1 MKNKLCLLLSA
12 LVVLLGVFFL
22 NTPTTPKAETTSNAY
37 VPNQLIVKFKNHATA
52 DNIQSFHKSV
62 GTEVLS
68 KDDALGFEVLQ
79 FSKGS
84 VKDKIKRYKNNP
96 DVEYAEPNYYFHAFW
111 TPNDPYFS
119 SQYGLQ
125 KIQAPQAWDSQRS
138 DPNVKIAIVDT
149 GVQGSHP
156 DLASKV
162 IYGHDYVDNDNRSDD
177 GNGHG
182 THCAGI
188 AGALTNNSI
197 GIAGVAPQSSIY
209 AVRVLDSQGSG
220 TLDAVAQGIREAAD
234 SGSKVISL
242 SLGASNGANTL
253 HQAIQ
258 YAWNKGAVIVAA
270 AGNDGS
276 TQPNYPAYYN
286 EVISVASTDQWD
298 QKSSFSTYGSWVD
311 VAAPGSNIYS
321 TYRGSTYQ
329 TLSGTSMATPHVA
342 GVAALLANQ
351 GYTNFEIRQII
362 ESTSDKINGTGSFW
376 KSGRVNANK
385 AVQYGLRLKENKAS

>member
-1 MKNKLCLLLSA
+1 MKNKFIVFLS
-12 LVVLLGVFFL
+12 VLSIIFGGFFF
-22 NTPTTPKAETTSNAY
+22 NTDTSKAETPSSEY
-37 VPNQLIVKFKNHATA
+37 VPNQLIVKFKNNASIG
-52 DNIQSFHKSV
+52 DVQEFHKSV
-62 GTEVLS
+62 GARVLS
-68 KDDALGFEVLQ
+68 KDDTLGFEVVQ
-79 FSKGS
+79 FVKGS
-84 VKDKIKRYKNNP
+84 VKDKIKSYKNNP

-111 TPNDPYFS
+111 TPNDPYFN

-138 DPNVKIAIVDT
+138 DPGVKVAIIDT

-162 IYGHDYVDNDNRSDD
+162 IYGHDYVDNDSQSDD

-188 AGALTNNSI
+188 AGALTNNNV

-209 AVRVLDSQGSG
+209 AVRVLDNQGSG

-234 SGSKVISL
+234 SGAKVISL
-242 SLGASNGANTL
+242 SLGASSGGTAL
-253 HQAIQ
+253 QQAVQ

-270 AGNDGS
+270 AGNAGN
-276 TQPNYPAYYN
+276 TKPNYPAYYN
-286 EVISVASTDQWD
+286 EVISVASTDRSD
-298 QKSSFSTYGSWVD
+298 RKSSFSNYGNWVD
-311 VAAPGSNIYS
+311 VAAPGSSIYS
-321 TYRGSTYQ
+321 TYKGSAYQ

-351 GYTNFEIRQII
+351 GYNNTEIRQII
-362 ESTSDKINGTGSFW
+362 ETTSDKVSGTGTYW

-385 AVQYGLRLKENKAS
+385 AVQYGKQLKENKAS